1 MTDRR
6 TKPSVSCG
14 RNTAHPAGGWP
25 ARMALEISAATLATV
40 FTANA
45 ADIQSVSR
53 IAFGPANTIF
63 IGDWVGSK
71 VHALTL
77 PQANAG
83 DGKPFNVLD
92 LDASLRKALGAQDI
106 VLEDLAARP
115 GTNEVYVAA
124 SAGAKKTPARFA
136 VTADGDVR
144 ALDLTA
150 MTETSA
156 DLEKPLSPDLKFW
169 DNIPGRSFTVTDM
182 KWRDGRLYVAGL
194 SNQDFASSLRILPY
208 PFGKGAAMASV
219 EMYHTSH
226 DQVET
231 RAPIRAMTFAD
242 LDGKPYL
249 IAAYLCTP
257 LVTVPLDALTDGAH
271 VRAKTIAELGDAGTP
286 VEALPFSAMD
296 FSTGKP
302 VSYLLVAN
310 LFRESSVIPVSSIEE
325 ANRGAGYSKP
335 VPFGEIAGVKHS
347 GVTIGNVMRIDNQ
360 DDHLFVALRR
370 DLASGRAEL
379 VSIDKLAT
387 FRLSDY
393 DVSEFM
399 FPGYKYAADPEHDG
413 IRKMQNMLKTEEGFP
428 DAVRN

>member
-1 MTDRR
+1 MTARR
-6 TKPSVSCG
+6 KNPSFCG
-14 RNTAHPAGGWP
+14 ARNAGLAVGGGRATTALAIL
-25 ARMALEISAATLATV
+25 AMLATA
-40 FTANA
+40 FTASA
-45 ADIQSVSR
+45 ADIRSVSR

-63 IGDWVGSK
+63 LGDWVSSK

-77 PQANAG
+77 PPAKAS
-83 DGKPFNVLD
+83 DGKPFNILNFG
-92 LDASLRKALGAQDI
+92 ASLRKALGAEDI
-106 VLEDLAARP
+106 VLEDLAMRP
-115 GTNEVYVAA
+115 GTNEVYVAG
-124 SAGAKKTPARFA
+124 SAGAEKTPALFA

-144 ALDLTA
+144 AVDLEA

-182 KWRDGRLYVAGL
+182 KWRDGHLYVAGL

-208 PFGKGAAMASV
+208 PFGKDSAMASV

-257 LVTVPLDALTDGAH
+257 LVTIPLDALTDGAH
-271 VRAKTIAELGDAGTP
+271 VKAKTIAELGDAGTP
-286 VEALPFSAMD
+286 VEAVPFSAMD

-302 VSYLLVAN
+302 VPYLLVAN
-310 LFRESSVIPVSSIEE
+310 LFRESSVIPMSSIEDT
-325 ANRGAGYSKP
+325 NRGAGYSKP
-335 VPFGEIAGVKHS
+335 VPFGQIAGVQHS
-347 GVTIGNVMRIDNQ
+347 GLTMGNVMRIDNQ

-399 FPGYKYAADPEHDG
+399 FPDYKYAADPEHDG

-428 DAVRN
+428 EAVRN